1 MHSLKVL
8 WVSGSE
14 TMRKYFIVW
23 YLVITPILSLNLSAF
38 ATEILLDD
46 YQGGLSPKWEE
57 KSFKGTTLYQ
67 VTREDNQWCIKA
79 TSHSSA
85 SALYYKISY
94 DTKKYPIL
102 TWRWK
107 VDHVLSNGNALKK
120 EGDDYAA
127 RIYVVFP
134 SILFWKTKAINYIWA
149 NKLPRGTSVAN
160 PYASNAIMIA
170 VESGSTHTGKWLDE
184 RRNVFEDFRRYFR
197 QDPPQVGAI
206 AIMTDTDNTGEKALA

>member
-1 MHSLKVL
+1 
-8 WVSGSE
+8 
-14 TMRKYFIVW
+14 MRKYCIAW
-23 YLVITPILSLNLSAF
+23 YLIITPILSLNLKAF

-57 KSFKGTTLYQ
+57 RSFKGTTLYQ

-79 TSHSSA
+79 KSHSSA
-85 SALYYKISY
+85 SGLYYKISY
-94 DTKKYPIL
+94 DTNKYPIL

-127 RIYVVFP
+127 RIYVAFP

-149 NKLPRGTSVAN
+149 NKLPPGTSVAN

-170 VESGSTHTGKWLDE
+170 VESGSIHTGKWLDE

-197 QDPPQVGAI
+197 QDPPLAGAI
-206 AIMTDTDNTGEKALA
+206 AIMTDTDNTGEKAVAWYGPIRILSAKSK

>member
-1 MHSLKVL
+1 
-8 WVSGSE
+8 
-14 TMRKYFIVW
+14 MRKYFVAW
-23 YLVITPILSLNLSAF
+23 YLIITPILSLNLKAF

-79 TSHSSA
+79 TSNSSA
-85 SALYYKISY
+85 SGLYYKISY

-134 SILFWKTKAINYIWA
+134 SILFWKTRAINYIWA

-170 VESGSTHTGKWLDE
+170 VESGSTDTGKWLDE

-197 QDPPQVGAI
+197 QDPPLVGAI
-206 AIMTDTDNTGEKALA
+206 AIMTDTDNTGEKAVACYGPIRILSASSH

>member
-1 MHSLKVL
+1 
-8 WVSGSE
+8 
-14 TMRKYFIVW
+14 MRKYFIVW
-23 YLVITPILSLNLSAF
+23 YLIITPILSLNLSAF

-134 SILFWKTKAINYIWA
+134 SILFWKTKAINYIWT
-149 NKLPRGTSVAN
+149 NKLPHGMSVAN
-160 PYASNAIMIA
+160 PYASNAIIYA

-206 AIMTDTDNTGEKALA
+206 AIMTDTDNTGEKALAWYGHILILSASSH

>member
-1 MHSLKVL
+1 
-8 WVSGSE
+8 
-14 TMRKYFIVW
+14 MRKYFVAC
-23 YLVITPILSLNLSAF
+23 YLIIIPISSLNSKAF

-46 YQGGLSPKWEE
+46 YRGGLSPKWEE

-85 SALYYKISY
+85 SGLYYKISY

-134 SILFWKTKAINYIWA
+134 SVWFWKTRAINYIWA

-160 PYASNAIMIA
+160 PYSSNAIMIA

-184 RRNVFEDFRRYFR
+184 RRNVFEDFRRYFGK
-197 QDPPQVGAI
+197 DPPRVGAI
-206 AIMTDTDNTGEKALA
+206 SIMTDTDNTGEDAVAWYGPIRIISGFDQ

>member
-1 MHSLKVL
+1 MRKHIIACYLGLFIIFFFSLKV
-8 WVSGSE
+8 
-14 TMRKYFIVW
+14 
-23 YLVITPILSLNLSAF
+23 F
-38 ATEILLDD
+38 AAEILLDN
-46 YQGGLSPKWEE
+46 YQGGLSPKWEK
-57 KSFKGTTLYQ
+57 KSFKGETLYE
-67 VTREDNQWCIKA
+67 VTQEDTLSCIKA

-85 SALYYKISY
+85 SGLYYKINY

-149 NKLPRGTSVAN
+149 NKLPRGTAVAN
-160 PYASNAIMIA
+160 PYSSNSIMIA
-170 VESGSTHTGKWLDE
+170 VESGESKTGRWIDE
-184 RRNVFEDFRRYFR
+184 RRNVFEDFRMHFG
-197 QDPPQVGAI
+197 QDPPRVGAI
-206 AIMTDTDNTGEKALA
+206 SIMTDTDNTGEKAIAWYGPIRVLSLSSP

>member
-1 MHSLKVL
+1 
-8 WVSGSE
+8 
-14 TMRKYFIVW
+14 MRKYFIVW
-23 YLVITPILSLNLSAF
+23 YLIITPILSLNLSAF

-134 SILFWKTKAINYIWA
+134 SILFWKTKAINYIWT
-149 NKLPRGTSVAN
+149 NKLPLGTSVAN

-206 AIMTDTDNTGEKALA
+206 AIMTDTDNTGEKALAWYGHIRILSASSH